1 LYSFAIKEFMNI
13 ILRILTIFFFLIP
26 LISSAQEIPLSD
38 TEKTGLIYGFV
49 RAGFYG
55 GKDDSDNKPYISSA
69 FSDLGLKVQNKDNKL
84 FKAFAD
90 LRFRYGTEFLEPVTR
105 FDIREAYLTLNGKWW
120 DLSAGQKI
128 IKWGRA
134 DFTNPTSKLSP
145 RNLVSRSPDS
155 EDMDM
160 GNLLMSA
167 RLHPSSV
174 ISLEADV
181 IPYYRSSV
189 LLIDP
194 ITLPSYVRINQ
205 IESLI
210 TDKKA
215 FSYGLKADLHLKG
228 LDFGLSWFDG
238 YDPMPGTA
246 LKSFSLDLSG
256 PVPVP
261 NTELAMTPY
270 KIRNIGLDFETTAG
284 SVGLRGEAAWTVPFE
299 SSMAHEYVP
308 FEEIKWVTGFDWA
321 IGNWRF
327 TAEYSGKSIIDFV
340 PATVEPIIGTEP
352 DLSQLAYMLTIP
364 NFNMEEYVRQQVGA
378 FNRLYNYQLEKSYHS
393 AGFRIE
399 SDLFYG
405 KLTPSVFTLYNF
417 TSRDFILIPGLI
429 YKPADG
435 LAISIGGEFYSGRKG
450 SVYDIVDEFMN
461 CLRFAV
467 RVDF

>member
-1 LYSFAIKEFMNI
+1 
-13 ILRILTIFFFLIP
+13 
-26 LISSAQEIPLSD
+26 
-38 TEKTGLIYGFV
+38 
-49 RAGFYG
+49 
-55 GKDDSDNKPYISSA
+55 
-69 FSDLGLKVQNKDNKL
+69 
-84 FKAFAD
+84 
-90 LRFRYGTEFLEPVTR
+90 
-105 FDIREAYLTLNGKWW
+105 
-120 DLSAGQKI
+120 
-128 IKWGRA
+128 
-134 DFTNPTSKLSP
+134 
-145 RNLVSRSPDS
+145 
-155 EDMDM
+155 
-160 GNLLMSA
+160 
-167 RLHPSSV
+167 
-174 ISLEADV
+174 
-181 IPYYRSSV
+181 
-189 LLIDP
+189 
-194 ITLPSYVRINQ
+194 
-205 IESLI
+205 
-210 TDKKA
+210 
-215 FSYGLKADLHLKG
+215 
-228 LDFGLSWFDG
+228 
-238 YDPMPGTA
+238 
-246 LKSFSLDLSG
+246 
-256 PVPVP
+256 
-261 NTELAMTPY
+261 MTPY

-299 SSMAHEYVP
+299 SSIAHEYVP

-321 IGNWRF
+321 IANWRF

-352 DLSQLAYMLTIP
+352 DPSQLAYMLTIP